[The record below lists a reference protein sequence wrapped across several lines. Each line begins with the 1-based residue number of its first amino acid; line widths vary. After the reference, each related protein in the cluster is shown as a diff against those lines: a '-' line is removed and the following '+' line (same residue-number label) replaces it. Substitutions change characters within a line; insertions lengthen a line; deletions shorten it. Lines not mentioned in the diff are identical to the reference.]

1 MASLVTLIKRFVAPA
16 LPYPTEEYDKQYFNK
31 LLSVLRIYFNQLDQL
46 LGQVV
51 ANSNAINNESTA
63 SADFFTQVARG
74 KVTGA
79 SQVNIFAYS
88 ENVKPAPTY
97 YTLWELTGTTQYA
110 FPASAVVMTLASTS
124 ASDNTQA
131 TVIVNGLDS
140 TWNLQTEIVTLN
152 GTSNV
157 NTAKS
162 FLRINNMILTSP
174 GTGQA
179 SNVGVI
185 TAKNGGITYAQIN
198 AAIGRTQSA
207 LYSVPNGYT
216 MYLYSINAF
225 NGDASAGNFLNY
237 QVKSTNNAL
246 TNPVTLTIL
255 QTSWD
260 TQYQVIRQNPFPFT
274 QKTDVQWQFSTNSGT
289 HHCGLILQCIL
300 ISNTAE

>member
-1 MASLVTLIKRFVAPA
+1 MNDIIVPA
-16 LPYPTEEYDKQYFNK
+16 TPRLPNATTEYDRMAQEQYSN
-31 LLSVLRIYFNQLDQL
+31 VLRLFFNQLVNA
-46 LGQVV
+46 LGQIV
-51 ANSNAINNESTA
+51 ASSSNNESTT
-63 SADFFTQVARG
+63 SADFLTQVARG
-74 KVTGA
+74 KVDGA

-88 ENVKPAPTY
+88 EQVKITY

-131 TVIVNGLDS
+131 TVLISGLDAA
-140 TWNLQTEIVTLN
+140 WALQTETVTLN
-152 GTSNV
+152 GTTNV
-157 NTAKS
+157 TTAKS
-162 FLRINNMILTSP
+162 FLRINSMVLTSP

-185 TAKNGGITYAQIN
+185 TAKNGGVTYAQIN
-198 AAIGRTQSA
+198 AGIGRNQAA

-216 MYLYSINAF
+216 LYLYSINAF

-260 TQYQVIRQNPFPFT
+260 TQYQVIRQNPFPYT
-274 QKTDVQWQFSTNSGT
+274 QKTDVQWQFSTNAGT
-289 HHCGLILQCIL
+289 HHCGLILQAVL
-300 ISNTAE
+300 ISNTAA

>member
-1 MASLVTLIKRFVAPA
+1 MNDIVVPA
-16 LPYPTEEYDKQYFNK
+16 TPRLPSATNEYNQIAQEQYSN
-31 LLSVLRIYFNQLDQL
+31 VLRLFFNQIVNA
-46 LGQVV
+46 LGQIV
-51 ANSNAINNESTA
+51 ASSSNNESTT
-63 SADFFTQVARG
+63 SADFLTQVARG
-74 KVTGA
+74 KVDGA

-88 ENVKPAPTY
+88 EQVKPSPTY

-110 FPASAVVMTLASTS
+110 FPASSVVMTLASTS

-131 TVIVNGLDS
+131 TVLISGLDAA
-140 TWNLQTEIVTLN
+140 WALQTETVTLN
-152 GTSNV
+152 GTTNV
-157 NTAKS
+157 TTAKS
-162 FLRINNMILTSP
+162 FLRINSMILTSP

-198 AAIGRTQSA
+198 AGIGRNQAA

-216 MYLYSINAF
+216 LYLYSINAF

-260 TQYQVIRQNPFPFT
+260 TQYQVIRQNPFPYT
-274 QKTDVQWQFSTNSGT
+274 QKTDVQWQFSTNAGT
-289 HHCGLILQCIL
+289 HHCGLILQAIL
-300 ISNTAE
+300 ISNTAA

>member
-1 MASLVTLIKRFVAPA
+1 MNDIIVPA
-16 LPYPTEEYDKQYFNK
+16 TPRLPNATTEYDRIAQEQYSN
-31 LLSVLRIYFNQLDQL
+31 VLRLFFNQLVNA
-46 LGQVV
+46 LGQIV
-51 ANSNAINNESTA
+51 ASSSNNESTT
-63 SADFFTQVARG
+63 SADFLTQVARG
-74 KVTGA
+74 KVDGA

-88 ENVKPAPTY
+88 KNVPNTF
-97 YTLWELTGTTQYA
+97 YTLWENTGTTQYA

-131 TVIVNGLDS
+131 TVLISGLDS
-140 TWNLQTEIVTLN
+140 TWALQTETVTLN
-152 GTSNV
+152 GTTNV

-162 FLRINNMILTSP
+162 FLRINSMILTSP
-174 GTGQA
+174 GTGQT

-198 AAIGRTQSA
+198 AGIGRNQAA

-216 MYLYSINAF
+216 LYLYSINAF

-260 TQYQVIRQNPFPFT
+260 TQYQVIRQNPFPYT

-289 HHCGLILQCIL
+289 HHCGLILQGIL
-300 ISNTAE
+300 MDNTAA

>member
-1 MASLVTLIKRFVAPA
+1 MNDIIVPAAPR
-16 LPYPTEEYDKQYFNK
+16 LPNATTEYDRIAQEQYSN
-31 LLSVLRIYFNQLDQL
+31 VLRLFFNQLVNA
-46 LGQVV
+46 LGQIV
-51 ANSNAINNESTA
+51 ASSSNNESTT
-63 SADFFTQVARG
+63 SADFLTQVARG
-74 KVTGA
+74 KVDGA

-88 ENVKPAPTY
+88 DQVKPSPTY

-131 TVIVNGLDS
+131 TVLISGLDS
-140 TWNLQTEIVTLN
+140 TWALQTETVTLN
-152 GTSNV
+152 GTTNV

-162 FLRINNMILTSP
+162 FLRINSIILTSP
-174 GTGQA
+174 GTGQT

-198 AAIGRTQSA
+198 AGIGRNQAA

-216 MYLYSINAF
+216 LYLYSINAF
-225 NGDASAGNFLNY
+225 NGDASSGNFLNY
-237 QVKSTNNAL
+237 RVKSTNNAL

-260 TQYQVIRQNPFPFT
+260 TQYQVIRQNPFPYT
-274 QKTDVQWQFSTNSGT
+274 QKTDVQWQFSTDSGA
-289 HHCGLILQCIL
+289 HHCGLILQAVL
-300 ISNTAE
+300 ISNTAA